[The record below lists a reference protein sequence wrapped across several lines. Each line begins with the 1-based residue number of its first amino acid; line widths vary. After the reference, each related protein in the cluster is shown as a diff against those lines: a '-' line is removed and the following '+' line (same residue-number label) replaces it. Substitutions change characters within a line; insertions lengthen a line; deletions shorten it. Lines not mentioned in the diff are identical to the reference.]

1 MTSET
6 RPDLHEL
13 LQEVRRIRMQA
24 EGLAADQLAGG
35 YRSTFQGAGIEFDEV
50 REYVPGDDPRSIDW
64 NVTARVGK
72 PYIKKYVDERE
83 RTMMLLTDLSP
94 SMEAGFG
101 AWSLRDAAVRLAA
114 LLVVAAQRYED
125 PVGWVAF
132 GGDVIHAVP
141 PRKGP
146 KHGFGVV
153 HDALA
158 LPTSAGGAGL
168 AAALERCTRMVRR
181 RSTVFVLSDFLQQG
195 WEDAMGLC
203 ARHHDVVALPLL
215 APEFFAPPQARMRL
229 RSMGSGRVSVVDGR
243 DAQVRLAWKAA
254 AEDRLATMQ
263 EQLRRA
269 GADRVEVQIPRQA
282 SMEELAAPLQQFFER
297 RRRRRRSG

>member
-1 MTSET
+1 MASEART
-6 RPDLHEL
+6 DLHEL
-13 LQEVRRIRMQA
+13 LQEVRRIRVQA

-35 YRSTFQGAGIEFDEV
+35 YRSAFQGAGIEFDEV
-50 REYVPGDDPRSIDW
+50 REYVPGDDPRAIDW

-83 RTMMLLTDLSP
+83 RTMLLLTDLSP
-94 SMEAGFG
+94 SMESGFG
-101 AWSLRDAAVRLAA
+101 DWTLRDAAVRLAA

-132 GGDVIHAVP
+132 GGEVVHAVP

-158 LPTSAGGAGL
+158 LPTSGGGPGM

-181 RSTVFVLSDFLQQG
+181 RSTVFVLSDFLQEG
-195 WEDAMGLC
+195 WEEAMSLC
-203 ARHHDVVALPLL
+203 ARHHDVVAVVLLP
-215 APEFFAPPQARMRL
+215 PEYFEPPRARIRL
-229 RSMGSGRVSVVDGR
+229 RGIGNGMQAVVDGQ
-243 DAQVRLAWKAA
+243 DSSVRRAWAEAA
-254 AEDRLATMQ
+254 DQRLVQLRDRLQ
-263 EQLRRA
+263 RA
-269 GADRVEVQIPRQA
+269 GADRIEIQVPREA
-282 SMEELAAPLQQFFER
+282 SMEQLAAPLQRYFER
-297 RRRRRRSG
+297 RKRRSRSG

>member
-1 MTSET
+1 MASEA

-13 LQEVRRIRMQA
+13 LQEVRRMRVQA

-35 YRSTFQGAGIEFDEV
+35 YRSAFQGAGIEFDEV
-50 REYVPGDDPRSIDW
+50 REYVPGDDPRAIDW

-83 RTMMLLTDLSP
+83 RTMLLLTDLSP
-94 SMEAGFG
+94 SMESGFG
-101 AWSLRDAAVRLAA
+101 DWTLRDAAVRLAA

-132 GGDVIHAVP
+132 GGEVVHAVP

-158 LPTSAGGAGL
+158 LPTSAGGPGM

-181 RSTVFVLSDFLQQG
+181 RSTVFVLSDFLQEG
-195 WEDAMGLC
+195 WEDAMSLC
-203 ARHHDVVALPLL
+203 ARHHDVVALVLL
-215 APEFFAPPQARMRL
+215 PPEYFEPPRARVRL
-229 RSMGSGRVSVVDGR
+229 RGIRNGMQSVVDGQ
-243 DAQVRLAWKAA
+243 DSSVRRAWAEA
-254 AEDRLATMQ
+254 AEQRLGQ
-263 EQLRRA
+263 LHNRLRRA
-269 GADRVEVQIPRQA
+269 GADRVEIQVPREA
-282 SMEELAAPLQQFFER
+282 SMEQLAAPLQGYFER
-297 RRRRRRSG
+297 RKRRRRSG